1 MLHARPWPST
11 TLRATDYRAGP
22 VPNPALHNPTENT
35 MIMLGVAMAILSA
48 MGQVLALSQLDTEH
62 IFDRENIALLVYW
75 AFMFGM
81 GLVGLSLL

>member
-1 MLHARPWPST
+1 
-11 TLRATDYRAGP
+11 
-22 VPNPALHNPTENT
+22 

-48 MGQVLALSQLDTEH
+48 TGQVLALSQLDTEH